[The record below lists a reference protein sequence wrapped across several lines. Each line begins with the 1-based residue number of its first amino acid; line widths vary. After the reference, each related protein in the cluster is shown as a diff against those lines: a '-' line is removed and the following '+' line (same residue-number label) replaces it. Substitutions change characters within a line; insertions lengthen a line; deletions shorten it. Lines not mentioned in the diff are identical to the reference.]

1 MTMDRDERIK
11 MLLEMQEHPEHYS
24 EQELEQMLHDTE
36 AQELMEATALL
47 KRAMKHEEFT
57 MSGQEIAGEWKRFAA
72 KHFTCQVPRHGW
84 FKVAASFIGIL
95 LIAGLSFAAYH
106 AFYRTTDNRQSSMV
120 NSQCS
125 MVNVQCPMAA
135 DSLVRFVDVRLD
147 SMLSI
152 VGNHY
157 GREVCFRDEAPCE
170 LRFTITWNCRQPMAT
185 FVGSLGEFDG
195 LKLKEEHDTL
205 FVESVETEKE

>member
-1 MTMDRDERIK
+1 MDRDERIK
-11 MLLEMQEHPEHYS
+11 MLLDMQEHPEHYS

-47 KRAMKHEEFT
+47 KRAMKHDEFT
-57 MSGQEIAGEWKRFAA
+57 MSGQEIAGEWQRFAA
-72 KHFTCQVPRHGW
+72 THFAHQVPRRGW
-84 FKVAASFIGIL
+84 LKVAASFIGIL
-95 LIAGLSFAAYH
+95 LIAGLSFA
-106 AFYRTTDNRQSSMV
+106 FYWTTDSRQRTTDDGQRTSMV
-120 NSQCS
+120 NG
-125 MVNVQCPMAA
+125 QCPMAA
-135 DSLVRFVDVRLD
+135 DSLIRFVDVRLD

-170 LRFTITWNCRQPMAT
+170 LRFTITWNRRQPMAT

>member
-1 MTMDRDERIK
+1 

-47 KRAMKHEEFT
+47 KRAMKHDEFT
-57 MSGQEIAGEWKRFAA
+57 MSGQEIAGEWQRFAA
-72 KHFTCQVPRHGW
+72 TYFAHQVPRRGW
-84 FKVAASFIGIL
+84 LKVAASFIGIL
-95 LIAGLSFAAYH
+95 LIAGLSFA
-106 AFYRTTDNRQSSMV
+106 FYWTTDSRQRTTDDGQRTSMV
-120 NSQCS
+120 NG
-125 MVNVQCPMAA
+125 QCPMAP
-135 DSLVRFVDVRLD
+135 DSLIRFVDVRLD

-170 LRFTITWNCRQPMAT
+170 LRFTITWNRRQPMAT
-185 FVGSLGEFDG
+185 FVGALGEFDG

>member
-1 MTMDRDERIK
+1 MDRDERIK

-47 KRAMKHEEFT
+47 KRAMKHDEFT
-57 MSGQEIAGEWKRFAA
+57 MSGQEIAGEWQRFAA
-72 KHFTCQVPRHGW
+72 THFAHQVPRRGW
-84 FKVAASFIGIL
+84 LKVAASFIGIL
-95 LIAGLSFAAYH
+95 LIAGLSFA
-106 AFYRTTDNRQSSMV
+106 FYWTTDSRQRTTDDGQRTSMV
-120 NSQCS
+120 NG
-125 MVNVQCPMAA
+125 QCPMAA
-135 DSLVRFVDVRLD
+135 DSLIRFVDVRLD

-152 VGNHY
+152 VGKHY

-170 LRFTITWNCRQPMAT
+170 LRFTITWNRRQPMAT

>member
-1 MTMDRDERIK
+1 MDRDERMK

-24 EQELEQMLHDTE
+24 EQELEQVLNDTE

-57 MSGQEIAGEWKRFAA
+57 MSGQEIAGEWQRFAA
-72 KHFTCQVPRHGW
+72 KHFTRQVPRHGW
-84 FKVAASFIGIL
+84 FKVAASFVGIL

-125 MVNVQCPMAA
+125 MVNVQCTMAG

-147 SMLSI
+147 SMLT
-152 VGNHY
+152 VVVKHY
-157 GREVCFRDEAPCE
+157 GKVAYFRDDTSRAMK
-170 LRFTITWNCRQPMAT
+170 LITKWNPAD
-185 FVGSLGEFDG
+185 SLLAFIEHLNMFDYLHLTLEG
-195 LKLKEEHDTL
+195 DTV
-205 FVESVETEKE
+205 FVEYANDEEGE

>member
-1 MTMDRDERIK
+1 

-36 AQELMEATALL
+36 AQELMEDTALL

-57 MSGQEIAGEWKRFAA
+57 MSGQEVEDDWQRFAA
-72 KHFTCQVPRHGW
+72 THFARQAPRRSL

-95 LIAGLSFAAYH
+95 LIAGLSFA
-106 AFYRTTDNRQSSMV
+106 FYWTTDSRQRTTDDGQRTSMV
-120 NSQCS
+120 NG
-125 MVNVQCPMAA
+125 QCPMAP
-135 DSLVRFVDVRLD
+135 DSLIRFVDVRLD

-170 LRFTITWNCRQPMAT
+170 LRFTITWNRRQPMAT

>member
-1 MTMDRDERIK
+1 

-47 KRAMKHEEFT
+47 KRAMKHDEFT
-57 MSGQEIAGEWKRFAA
+57 MSGQEVEDDWQRFAA
-72 KHFTCQVPRHGW
+72 THFARQVPRRGW
-84 FKVAASFIGIL
+84 LKVAASFIGIL
-95 LIAGLSFAAYH
+95 LIAGLSFA
-106 AFYRTTDNRQSSMV
+106 FYWTTDSRQWTTDDGQRTSMV
-120 NSQCS
+120 NG
-125 MVNVQCPMAA
+125 QCPMAA

-170 LRFTITWNCRQPMAT
+170 LRFTITWNRRQPMAT